1 MQNVGCYAIETLLK
15 NKCQM
20 KWNEIFQ
27 QIIVSGLVSGIL
39 IFIFQQWILLRFK
52 KTDKRFDSQLKYQQ
66 NSYEST
72 IQGFKIISDQLLNLE
87 DYIRNK
93 INDDINKGIFEPNK
107 WDMIFE
113 TQNIIRKNSI
123 AIPED
128 LYQKSLGLLEI
139 FSKDINK
146 VGDYM
151 REIQIRGQIEN
162 ISISE
167 YKDNLEER
175 MNIAYRNFRQNVDKL
190 RTEFRTISQD
200 IYFDKK
206 GN

>member
-1 MQNVGCYAIETLLK
+1 
-15 NKCQM
+15 M